1 MTSRGLAMNNE
12 LLPFAFEDK
21 LVRTMLDAQG
31 EPWFVAKDVAL
42 ALGYQWAGIRNIQ
55 HVPEEWRRVESVS
68 TLRRG
73 EQEMHLLSEQGLYF
87 FVARSDK
94 PAALPFQK
102 WLAGEVLPAL
112 RRTGHY
118 EMPGRSGSRPVD
130 LNPAALRLRP
140 ALRERIL
147 GSAMQCARLMGA
159 SSMAE
164 VESIF
169 CRCCELVAST
179 PEQTLLPA
187 DKEAELIRD
196 FVRECC
202 RNSKGAKT
210 TAGAVY
216 DHFRVWWNQRSKEP
230 LPSQKRLGALLQER
244 FVRHRRGG
252 RIWYLDLACIM

>member
-12 LLPFAFEDK
+12 LLPFAFEDH
-21 LVRTMLDAQG
+21 LVRTIMDDSG

-112 RRTGHY
+112 RRTGSYALTEQDRAVGPQAPAWLGSLSRVQRLHCLRLAVQARQL
-118 EMPGRSGSRPVD
+118 EEPGNVEDIFLRFCGYLALPEQGTEDVTLDNFVRTCCRRDDDAWLSAVD
-130 LNPAALRLRP
+130 LYRAFAAWC
-140 ALRERIL
+140 ERR
-147 GSAMQCARLMGA
+147 GSKQ
-159 SSMAE
+159 
-164 VESIF
+164 
-169 CRCCELVAST
+169 
-179 PEQTLLPA
+179 
-187 DKEAELIRD
+187 
-196 FVRECC
+196 
-202 RNSKGAKT
+202 
-210 TAGAVY
+210 AVMTY
-216 DHFRVWWNQRSKEP
+216 R
-230 LPSQKRLGALLQER
+230 R
-244 FVRHRRGG
+244 FVQLMRGG
-252 RIWYLDLACIM
+252 RLLPLIRQRPSLVFAARICREG

>member
-1 MTSRGLAMNNE
+1 MSNLVS
-12 LLPFAFEDK
+12 FAFEDN
-21 LVRTMLDAQG
+21 LVRSRLDENG

-42 ALGYQWAGIRNIQ
+42 ALGYVWKRAATIG
-55 HVPEEWRRVESVS
+55 HVPEEWRGSYSVQLPS
-68 TLRRG
+68 G
-73 EQEMHLLSEQGLYF
+73 EQEMLTLSEQGLYF

-94 PAALPFQK
+94 PRALPFKK
-102 WLAGEVLPAL
+102 WLAGEVLPSL
-112 RRTGHY
+112 RRLGRY
-118 EMPGRSGSRPVD
+118 EMPGRNGSQPVD

-179 PEQTLLPA
+179 PEQPLLPA
-187 DKEAELIRD
+187 GKEAGLIRD
-196 FVRECC
+196 FMRECC

>member
-1 MTSRGLAMNNE
+1 MSNLVS
-12 LLPFAFEDK
+12 FAFEDS
-21 LVRTMLDAQG
+21 LVRSRLDENG
-31 EPWFVAKDVAL
+31 EPWFVAKDVCRVLEIANHRDAVAQL
-42 ALGYQWAGIRNIQ
+42 DEDEKDGVGISDAIGR
-55 HVPEEWRRVESVS
+55 
-68 TLRRG
+68 
-73 EQEMHLLSEQGLYF
+73 EQETTIISESGLYALVF
-87 FVARSDK
+87 RSRKPQAREFSRWVRK
-94 PAALPFQK
+94 
-102 WLAGEVLPAL
+102 EVLPAL
-112 RRTGHY
+112 RRKGHY
-118 EMPGRSGSRPVD
+118 EVPGRSGSRPVD

-169 CRCCELVAST
+169 CRCCELVTST
-179 PEQTLLPA
+179 PEQALLPA
-187 DKEAELIRD
+187 DKEAGLIRD

>member
-1 MTSRGLAMNNE
+1 MSNLVS
-12 LLPFAFEDK
+12 FAFEDN
-21 LVRTMLDAQG
+21 LVRSRLDENG
-31 EPWFVAKDVAL
+31 EPWFVAKDVCRVLEIANHRDAVAQL
-42 ALGYQWAGIRNIQ
+42 DEDEKDGVGISDAIGR
-55 HVPEEWRRVESVS
+55 
-68 TLRRG
+68 
-73 EQEMHLLSEQGLYF
+73 EQETTIISESGLYALVF
-87 FVARSDK
+87 RSRKPQAREFSRWVRK
-94 PAALPFQK
+94 
-102 WLAGEVLPAL
+102 EVLPSL
-112 RRTGHY
+112 RRKGHY

-159 SSMAE
+159 TSMAE
-164 VESIF
+164 VEGIF

-179 PEQTLLPA
+179 PEQPLLPA
-187 DKEAELIRD
+187 DKEAGLIRD
-196 FVRECC
+196 FMRECC